1 MATIKVTD
9 FETVVELKDIQSDMK
24 TVWVDGVQIAVVIKD
39 QQGYILD
46 HIATSNSSDDT
57 IFMVKSNGAA
67 VKTWAET
74 ARYVLEF
81 LQN

>member
-74 ARYVLEF
+74 ARYILEF